1 MNKEVI
7 HKQIIQM
14 AESCGFSRTHTGDI
28 ELWLCNKNDLE
39 NFAKL
44 VAKEMREYM
53 VFQAT
58 PSDWMKE
65 HIAAEREACAK
76 ICEDFS
82 DTDSGPDGIMIDY
95 HAYLIRQRGEE

>member
-7 HKQIIQM
+7 HKQVTQM
-14 AESCGFSRTHTGDI
+14 AESCGFSRTHTGDV

-39 NFAKL
+39 AFAKL

-53 VFQAT
+53 VFQCT
-58 PSDWMKE
+58 PNDWMKE

-76 ICEDFS
+76 FIEQ
-82 DTDSGPDGIMIDY
+82 DY
-95 HAYLIRQRGEE
+95 ERQFDEPWRENLAKAIRARGED